1 MMGIRYEN
9 YINIQEDLPF
19 VLHTRLE
26 RTALNLSREK
36 NWHENIEIQ
45 LCLQGNGAV
54 LLNGKKYRLQKDTVV
69 IVNSNVI
76 HYTYTDEK
84 LVYACLIVDTR
95 FCKYFGIDERSVRFE
110 PYIVSEKVTVMM
122 YELIETYLQKDDPL
136 RKMRTTEI
144 LLRLFTE
151 LCRKYSLPVP
161 AALAERRD
169 LESVKQAVTYIRRNY
184 VKKITLDELAKEV
197 LSDKYRLCREFKRL
211 TGQTVINYVNRF
223 RCEMVIEY
231 LSEGGSVSE
240 AAHSCGFENLSF
252 FTRTFKKIYGELPS
266 EMKQAIRKGL

>member
-1 MMGIRYEN
+1 M
-9 YINIQEDLPF
+9 
-19 VLHTRLE
+19 
-26 RTALNLSREK
+26 
-36 NWHENIEIQ
+36 
-45 LCLQGNGAV
+45 
-54 LLNGKKYRLQKDTVV
+54 KD
-69 IVNSNVI
+69 
-76 HYTYTDEK
+76 
-84 LVYACLIVDTR
+84 R

-144 LLRLFTE
+144 LLQLFTE